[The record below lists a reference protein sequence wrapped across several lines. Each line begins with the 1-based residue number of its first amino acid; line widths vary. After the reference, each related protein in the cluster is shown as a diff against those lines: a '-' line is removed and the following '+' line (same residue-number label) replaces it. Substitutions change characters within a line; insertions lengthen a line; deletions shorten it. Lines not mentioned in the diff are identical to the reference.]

1 MPTLCYIC
9 ISKILGFFFFLETK
23 DKVIPFIKQKL
34 KESAGFHLSSVE
46 KKKGSR
52 SIILALTERPGY
64 FTQKQD
70 HVDPQQIFQRAR
82 QTSKCLLALHKRSLT
97 TSTNSFPQGEK
108 HPSKLGMRGKSDC
121 CLIRILPEA
130 NYKGLPQASNGLRIL
145 NLSLATAKESGV
157 VILQSVA
164 LWVAIKNSD
173 EEST

>member
-9 ISKILGFFFFLETK
+9 ISKILGFFFFWKPMIKLYRSSSKNEK
-23 DKVIPFIKQKL
+23 KVQDFISPL
-34 KESAGFHLSSVE
+34 W

-52 SIILALTERPGY
+52 SIILALTERPGC
-64 FTQKQD
+64 FTQEQD

-108 HPSKLGMRGKSDC
+108 HPGKLGMRGKSDC